1 MEHRQQGLT
10 HRCACPGLS
19 PSWPSA
25 PSAFLV
31 PPVILVGSTEHK
43 VCRKRFIAP
52 SSGKRNPR
60 PRRDRDTPPR
70 GRHSRALLEFREGGP
85 RGPGGAPSSSPTWE
99 RGSQAY
105 VLALGRAL
113 ARQGRESG
121 RGSCINIAATL
132 GAEPFLPGGTGR
144 RPQRRA
150 PRLRAGPL
158 GALNSAHRNLGV
170 LLISRT
176 ERLSEMRAASSW
188 EGLEDSPSAKGRGC
202 RKWLLGACVRHGPPA
217 LSPPEAS

>member
-1 MEHRQQGLT
+1 ML
-10 HRCACPGLS
+10 
-19 PSWPSA
+19 A
-25 PSAFLV
+25 P
-31 PPVILVGSTEHK
+31 
-43 VCRKRFIAP
+43 VCRRAGPLPRLP
-52 SSGKRNPR
+52 SSCPQSSLLEAQSTRYAGSGSSLPR
-60 PRRDRDTPPR
+60 QGRGTHAPEGTVTATPPR